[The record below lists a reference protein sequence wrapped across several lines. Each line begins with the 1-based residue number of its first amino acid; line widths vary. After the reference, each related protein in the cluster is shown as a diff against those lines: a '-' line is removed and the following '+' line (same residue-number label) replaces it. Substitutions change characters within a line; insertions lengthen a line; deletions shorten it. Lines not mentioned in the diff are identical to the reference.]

1 METFSLAQWQE
12 WAASYQRLPVH
23 IVVSAPPLPPGENL
37 SLPTNP
43 DLLFLDSTRNGRYS
57 TLVLDG
63 LHRLQG
69 EPDQLTIETLAQTN
83 PQPAACL
90 PGHPLQQLR
99 AWLQQ
104 NRGPVLPENLP
115 PGNGGLFGLLC
126 YDLVRVLEKLP
137 EKNKP
142 DPLFPLFTLLEAR
155 NLLVYDHAEGSLH
168 SFHWTPTPPEKT
180 RLPELFAQARQEA
193 RNNLQLWPQLA
204 PTPPVLE
211 PSPAKPSPGEQTV
224 FSFSQ
229 DKFEA
234 AVRQVQEYIAAG
246 DTYQVNLS
254 LRREEPLRTTP
265 EEIYRHLRNINPSP
279 YMGFFRQPKWT
290 LLCGSPELLVKRRDS
305 HLETRPIAGT
315 RPRGRKNR
323 EEDQHLGAELIA
335 HPKEKAE
342 HLMLVDLLRNDLGR
356 VCRYGTVE
364 VPEFMTLE
372 RYSHVQHIVSLVTG
386 EIHPQCDSFDALS
399 AIFPGGTITGAPK
412 VRTMQII
419 EELEPVRRGPY
430 TGSLGWIHTSGRDME
445 WNIIIRTLWSSDHK
459 IHMQSGAGIV
469 ADSDPTK
476 EYQESL
482 QKAKAAWAAVK
493 DATDPLKLA
502 PHQRNSH
509 HSVTL

>member
-1 METFSLAQWQE
+1 METFSLAQWNE
-12 WAASYQRLPVH
+12 WATSYQRLPVH
-23 IVVSAPPLPPGENL
+23 VMVSAPPLPTGENL
-37 SLPTNP
+37 SLPSNP

-63 LHRLQG
+63 LHRLHG
-69 EPDQLTIETLAQTN
+69 EPDHLKVEPLADTEET
-83 PQPAACL
+83 AASNL
-90 PGHPLQQLR
+90 PGHPLKKLR
-99 AWLQQ
+99 EWLRQ
-104 NRGPVLPENLP
+104 NRGPVLPEDLP

-126 YDLVRVLEKLP
+126 YDLARLLEKLP

-142 DPLFPLFTLLEAR
+142 DPHFSLFTLLEAR
-155 NLLVYDHAEGSLH
+155 NLLVYDHVTGSLH
-168 SFHWTPTPPEKT
+168 SFHWTVTPEEKKA
-180 RLPELFAQARQEA
+180 LPELYARACDKA
-193 RNNLQLWPQLA
+193 RDNLRLWSQLNQP
-204 PTPPVLE
+204 PTPD
-211 PSPAKPSPGEQTV
+211 PSPVKGSGGDQTI

-229 DKFEA
+229 EEFEQ
-234 AVRQVQEYIAAG
+234 AVRQIQEYIAAG

-254 LRREEPLRTTP
+254 LRRTQPLVTSP
-265 EEIYRHLRNINPSP
+265 ERIYGQMRKINPSP

-290 LLCGSPELLVKRRDS
+290 LLCGSPELLVKRRGAY
-305 HLETRPIAGT
+305 LETRPIAGT

-386 EIHPQCDSFDALS
+386 EIHRQFDSFDALS

-445 WNIIIRTLWSSDHK
+445 WNIIIRTLWSADHK

-469 ADSDPTK
+469 ADSDPAN

-493 DATDPLKLA
+493 DATAPLNLA
-502 PHQRNSH
+502 PAPRSAQ
-509 HSVTL
+509 HSVSL